1 MSLTAVRQALLCKY
15 RFNFLL
21 IIDYANL
28 ALRGFETLVGL
39 YLVDLTLLF
48 NLRII
53 LFIFYQTSAAR
64 LLNYILTC
72 FYLADIS
79 MSCQR
84 LSAAGKMERP
94 SAYVLLFANLALR
107 GFGTVVG
114 LYLALLALLC
124 NL

>member
-1 MSLTAVRQALLCKY
+1 LFVLFFCRRYAALLY
-15 RFNFLL
+15 FVSGH
-21 IIDYANL
+21 YH
-28 ALRGFETLVGL
+28 
-39 YLVDLTLLF
+39 
-48 NLRII
+48 
-53 LFIFYQTSAAR
+53 TSAAR